1 MVKVLPEIDPSEVLL
16 FRAIVQLVLTV
27 PIMAMMK
34 ASPLGPPGL
43 RLLVYLQGII
53 GCLTVTCI
61 FIGEKLVDILF
72 DNCQPISFILVITL
86 PICVDRVQTASC
98 WRRSHHNF
106 LLPYIRHD
114 IFTRH
119 S

>member
-72 DNCQPISFILVITL
+72 DMPSDLDKTI

-106 LLPYIRHD
+106 LLPYLRHD

>member
-61 FIGEKLVDILF
+61 FIGEKLVDISF
-72 DNCQPISFILVITL
+72 DMPPSDMVITI
-86 PICVDRVQTASC
+86 PTICVDRVQTASC
-98 WRRSHHNF
+98 RRRSHHNF
-106 LLPYIRHD
+106 LLPYLRHD